1 MICVNARFL
10 TQELTGVQRFAFELS
25 KQLAQKKELDLV
37 FVAPRNILHAELAD
51 ELNVQII
58 GKASG
63 HIWEQLEL
71 PRFLSKCNNPLL
83 LCLANTAPLHYK
95 NKVVTVHDLAFLH
108 NPLWF
113 SYKFRLFY
121 NWLIPRIVHN
131 AKHVITVS
139 EFSKSEISQRL
150 TVPPDKISVI
160 YNAADSRFAILNK
173 QPEQTEKQ
181 YILSVGSID
190 PRKNLKIVF
199 EAHHHLHDLSIPLKV
214 AGGSSKIFNDLD
226 ITENL
231 QNVQFLGR
239 VSDDELIQLYKE
251 ATVFVYP
258 SLYEGFGLPPVEAMK
273 SGVPVVT
280 SDIPVL
286 REVCQDAALYVDPMD
301 SVAVSQA
308 VRSLL
313 TDEHLYNKMIVAGHK
328 VSATYKWETSAKK
341 LISVLKQC

>member
-25 KQLAQKKELDLV
+25 KQLAQKKDLELV
-37 FVAPRNILHAELAD
+37 FVAPRNILHTELAD

-63 HIWEQLEL
+63 HFWEQLEL
-71 PRFLSKCNNPLL
+71 PRFLSRRSNPLL
-83 LCLANTAPLHYK
+83 LCLANTAPLHYT

-113 SYKFRLFY
+113 SWKFRLFY
-121 NWLIPRIVHN
+121 NFLIPRIVQN

-150 TVPPDKISVI
+150 GVPVNKISVI
-160 YNAADSRFAILNK
+160 YNAVDSRFAILNNQPK
-173 QPEQTEKQ
+173 QPEKQ

-190 PRKNLKIVF
+190 PRKNLKSVL
-199 EAHHHLHDLSIPLKV
+199 EAHRLLHDLCIPLKV
-214 AGGSSKIFNDLD
+214 AGGSSKIFNDLE

-231 QNVQFLGR
+231 KNVQFLGR
-239 VSDDELIQLYKE
+239 VSDDQLIQLYRE

-286 REVCQDAALYVDPMD
+286 REVCQDAALYVDPKN

-313 TDEHLYNKMIVAGHK
+313 TDEHLYDKMIVAGQK
-328 VSATYKWETSAKK
+328 VSASYKWETSANK
-341 LISVLKQC
+341 LVSVLKRC